1 MTESVNEFSDIFLQ
15 IKNLNPK
22 HTDDEIYNVLGKL
35 ITDIYIREINTIKL
49 TQRLDKFQRAKLK
62 IQRQRH
68 SERGKGKLDSRFKKD
83 QIKSDYQSI
92 KKTLKDFSIINSSDI
107 GYKVDNLME
116 NKNSTETFFKDV
128 KTKVSDKNDIAEY
141 KSFQKRKTV
150 ISDFLENF
158 IDHSSFLRKNVPKE
172 DKNLTP
178 LKPDDDEKI
187 KKRNE
192 ALKSKYSKKVEEPI
206 NFYIISD
213 TYGLLL
219 NSKDNIE
226 DLLKEL
232 ENTNFNKVTA
242 EKYSQFN
249 NIIEDFTDN

>member
-1 MTESVNEFSDIFLQ
+1 MTESVNEFSEIFLQ

-22 HTDDEIYNVLGKL
+22 HTNDEIYNELGKL
-35 ITDIYIREINTIKL
+35 ITDFYIREINTIRL

-68 SERGKGKLDSRFKKD
+68 SERGKGKLDKRFKKD
-83 QIKSDYQSI
+83 KIKSDYQSI
-92 KKTLKDFSIINSSDI
+92 KKAFKELSTFNSSDI
-107 GYKVDNLME
+107 GFKVDNLME
-116 NKNSTETFFKDV
+116 NENSSETFFKDV
-128 KTKVSDKNDIAEY
+128 KTNVSDKNELAEY
-141 KSFQKRKTV
+141 KSFEKRKTV

-158 IDHSSFLRKNVPKE
+158 KDNSSFLRKNVPIE
-172 DKNLTP
+172 YKNLTP
-178 LKPDDDEKI
+178 LKPVDDDK

-192 ALKSKYSKKVEEPI
+192 VLKSRFNEKVEEPV
-206 NFYIISD
+206 NFYIASD
-213 TYGLLL
+213 THGLLL

-249 NIIEDFTDN
+249 NIIEDLTDN